1 MAKNPCSLPL
11 ASFTIE
17 IVNKLTFL
25 LLTVLIFSVTSCSIL
40 KSPQMR
46 ALQYFNLLYQGE
58 FDKLKKVAKEPALL
72 QAAYFQGHLSEMTEP
87 QKAAFINPQI
97 SVTEFQMTGQKEATV
112 AVNISFPSGSSVQNT
127 AIMRRYGYIWYVE
140 DLQNPIISEAIYAY

>member
-1 MAKNPCSLPL
+1 MEKKSCSLSL
-11 ASFTIE
+11 TSVTIE
-17 IVNKLTFL
+17 VVNKLTFL
-25 LLTVLIFSVTSCSIL
+25 LLTVLIFSVASCSIL

-87 QKAAFINPQI
+87 QKGAFANPQI
-97 SVTEFQMTGQKEATV
+97 SVIEFHMTGPKEATV
-112 AVNISFPSGSSVQNT
+112 AVNVSFPSGSFVQNT
-127 AIMRRYGYIWYVE
+127 AIMRRYDYIWYVE
-140 DLQNPIISEAIYAY
+140 DLKNPIVSEAIYAY